1 MSFDWTALEQEAQD
15 KIGRADSSEVLEQL
29 KVKYLGRQGL
39 LAGITG
45 SIPGLPAQE
54 RPETGK
60 RANLLKGK
68 INQLLEERSRQL
80 KDQGQGSAVSFDF
93 SLPGKIP
100 QTGTVHPITQT
111 IEEISSIFTGMG
123 FVTAE
128 GPEVEN
134 EFNNFTGLNIP
145 LDHPSRDAFD
155 TFYIAEP
162 RGTGRGITH
171 NMSSVVQRDVP
182 RSSAL
187 LLRSHTSPVQIRV
200 MQKHKP
206 PLAVI
211 VPGKVYR
218 PDAVDASHSFMFHQ
232 VEGFLVDEAVSF
244 SDLKGIL
251 TLFAR
256 KLFGQDIKMRFRPHF
271 FPFTEPSAEVDISC
285 IICGAH
291 QSTRAPEHQQ
301 KRCSV
306 CGGKGWLEILG
317 CGMIHP
323 NVFKNVGYPKGKYSG
338 FAFGMGVDRIAM
350 LKHGINDIRLFYEND
365 LRFLRQF

>member
-1 MSFDWTALEQEAQD
+1 MPFDWTALEQEAQD
-15 KIGRADSSEVLEQL
+15 KITRSESLEALEQL
-29 KVKYLGRQGL
+29 KIKYLGRQGL

-45 SIPGLPAQE
+45 SIPGLPPEE

-60 RANLLKGK
+60 KANLLKGVILRLLDEREK
-68 INQLLEERSRQL
+68 QLRAR
-80 KDQGQGSAVSFDF
+80 DRACAANFDF
-93 SLPGKIP
+93 SLPGKTV
-100 QTGTVHPITQT
+100 QTGTTHPITQT
-111 IEEISSIFTGMG
+111 IEEITSIFTRMG
-123 FVTAE
+123 FVTVE

-155 TFYIAEP
+155 TFYLKSPQFTVHSPQNKTKDHRLSTIDY
-162 RGTGRGITH
+162 R
-171 NMSSVVQRDVP
+171 
-182 RSSAL
+182 L

-244 SDLKGIL
+244 SDLKGVL

-291 QSTRAPEHQQ
+291 KSTRAQEHQQ

-317 CGMIHP
+317 CGLIHP